1 MNEKKKSS
9 KKSDDTPLDY
19 IKINQKNIIEE
30 LTQNDYISITS
41 NLLRTFSIIED
52 SIGSEI
58 NKFFNILL
66 PESKESDQ
74 LKLNLAISSKSKVE
88 NSIVENY
95 LNEIMN
101 RPELNY
107 VTLKKE
113 LNEQISTIIKEAYKK
128 IKLKQIKK
136 YEQIAEE
143 GKKFMEKKNYKDILK
158 KYRKEKSKGLKTLG
172 ENDILLYRND
182 NPFNKSQVDFTVK
195 ESKSNKT
202 ISKIKNQSFRGKIPN
217 IEKNENYY
225 YVFKKSDEDNNHNL
239 PIEMLLLIRK
249 FYFVKKLKLVLKTDN
264 NNNDEENNSNNNIFN
279 LLSNNFI
286 NNSGNSNDS
295 FLDKTD
301 VQNTILVFL
310 NLEWLFPNVVE
321 IDVDLTCPELTDYL
335 VDNIY
340 STYLKIFSKI
350 FKKDIKLNIL
360 PNSSKNSNRNYDTLQ
375 KFLYSNVST
384 TYSHIYDEDHSSDKF
399 SSSIL
404 SNNLN
409 ISASLGQINN
419 INNNNNNSINQS
431 MNNINTSFQSLE
443 TLNQKK
449 LDLFFKKFSSCLEM
463 IIIYGYFIQKKLS
476 KVIKSKFILPQNL
489 CDEIVKLLKKQKVI
503 IENYHF
509 FSFINNQ
516 NILHTTIDFNGLDNH
531 TFEKVLNFLNKNQLI
546 NNCNI
551 SFFPPEECFKSELL
565 LKTLQNSDENYKIKI
580 NKHGIFDF
588 SSNIIK
594 DIYPSE
600 DINTYILRKLS
611 KYFEK
616 NLTDFFNLLTI
627 KTCISDLSLYF
638 ELPQILIK
646 NGIYNN
652 ILIKFFMNI
661 FIFINNTLNN
671 IKTLLLSADNMI
683 IDGRHH
689 PILSE
694 FFDELNF
701 NDFNQEFK
709 LLNLCFNARIYH
721 IKNIYKL
728 LSKDLIYLSIGA
740 FDYVTFNSFIEF
752 FCSKNFR
759 QKSNLINLK
768 ISLNNSAID
777 VNEVYDNIIKLF
789 TQFPNQMVEITLS
802 TELIITYDQIEKI
815 FLKIN
820 YNKLIKVLMTFN
832 IRSITKDKKLEDLL
846 EGDLID
852 VDKDNCITIDDFM
865 DSRTI
870 RKDKNISDNII
881 NLMINLKK
889 INPGFLNYN
898 IYSNIERFL
907 CQNDKKSVIIQ
918 FKS

>member
-1 MNEKKKSS
+1 MNEKKSS
-9 KKSDDTPLDY
+9 KEFDDTPLDY

-30 LTQNDYISITS
+30 LTQDDYISITS

-52 SIGSEI
+52 NIGSEI
-58 NKFFNILL
+58 NKFFNILI

-74 LKLNLAISSKSKVE
+74 LKLNIAISSKSKVE
-88 NSIVENY
+88 QSILENC

-107 VTLKKE
+107 VILNKE

-128 IKLKQIKK
+128 IKSKKIKK
-136 YEQIAEE
+136 YEDIADE
-143 GKKFMEKKNYKDILK
+143 GKKFIENNNFIDILK
-158 KYRKEKSKGLKTLG
+158 KYRKDKLKGLKTLG
-172 ENDILLYRND
+172 ENDLLLYKHISLNRT
-182 NPFNKSQVDFTVK
+182 QTDFSVK
-195 ESKSNKT
+195 ESKSNKI
-202 ISKIKNQSFRGKIPN
+202 ISKIKNQSFKGKLPDA
-217 IEKNENYY
+217 EKNENYFFE
-225 YVFKKSDEDNNHNL
+225 FKKSSEDNNYNL
-239 PIEMLLLIRK
+239 PIEMLLLMRK
-249 FYFVKKLKLVLKTDN
+249 FNFVKKLKLVLKTESNDDEGDN
-264 NNNDEENNSNNNIFN
+264 SSTNIFN
-279 LLSNNFI
+279 ILSNNFI
-286 NNSGNSNDS
+286 NNSGYSNDS
-295 FLDKTD
+295 FLDKAD

-335 VDNIY
+335 VNNIY
-340 STYLKIFSKI
+340 STYLKIFAKI

-360 PNSSKNSNRNYDTLQ
+360 PNNSKNNSRNYDTVQ

-384 TYSHIYDEDHSSDKF
+384 TYSHIYEEEHSSDKF
-399 SSSIL
+399 STSML

-409 ISASLGQINN
+409 FSTSLGQIN
-419 INNNNNNSINQS
+419 INNNNSINQS

-449 LDLFFKKFSSCLEM
+449 LDLFFKKFSSFLEM

-489 CDEIVKLLKKQKVI
+489 CDEIVKLFKKQKVL

-516 NILHTTIDFNGLDNH
+516 NILHTTIDFNALDNH

-565 LKTLQNSDENYKIKI
+565 LKTLQNSDENFKIKI

-588 SSNIIK
+588 NANIIK

-646 NGIYNN
+646 NGLYNN
-652 ILIKFFMNI
+652 ILIKFFINL
-661 FIFINNTLNN
+661 FIFINNSLNN
-671 IKTLLLSADNMI
+671 IKTLLISADNMI
-683 IDGRHH
+683 IDARKH
-689 PILSE
+689 PILEE
-694 FFDELNF
+694 FFDELYF
-701 NDFNQEFK
+701 NDFNKEFK
-709 LLNLCFNARIYH
+709 LLNLCFNARMYN
-721 IKNIYKL
+721 IKNIYRL
-728 LSKDLIYLSIGA
+728 LSKDLIYLSIGS
-740 FDYVTFNSFIEF
+740 FDYVTFNSFVEF
-752 FCSKNFR
+752 LCSDEFR

-777 VNEVYDNIIKLF
+777 INEVYNNIIKLF
-789 TQFPNQMVEITLS
+789 TQFPNGMSEINLS
-802 TELIITYDQIEKI
+802 TSLIISYDQIEKI
-815 FLKIN
+815 FSLIN
-820 YNKLIKVLMTFN
+820 YNKLIKVLMVFN
-832 IRSITKDKKLEDLL
+832 IRSISKDKKLEDLL

-852 VDKDNCITIDDFM
+852 VDKDSCFTMDDFM

-870 RKDKNISDNII
+870 RKDKKISNNII

-889 INPGFLNYN
+889 IRPGFLNYN

-907 CQNDKKSVIIQ
+907 CQNDRKSVIIQ

>member
-1 MNEKKKSS
+1 MNEKKSS
-9 KKSDDTPLDY
+9 KEIDDTPLNY

-30 LTQNDYISITS
+30 LTEEDYISITS
-41 NLLRTFSIIED
+41 NLLKTFTIIED
-52 SIGSEI
+52 NIGSEI
-58 NKFFNILL
+58 NKFFNILI

-74 LKLNLAISSKSKVE
+74 LKLNIAISSKSKVE
-88 NSIVENY
+88 NTILENY
-95 LNEIMN
+95 LNDIMN

-107 VTLKKE
+107 VVLNKE
-113 LNEQISTIIKEAYKK
+113 MNEQISTIIKEAYKK
-128 IKLKQIKK
+128 LKLKKIKK

-143 GKKFMEKKNYKDILK
+143 GKKFIEKNNYKDILK
-158 KYRKEKSKGLKTLG
+158 KYRKEKIKGLKTLG
-172 ENDILLYRND
+172 ENDMLLY
-182 NPFNKSQVDFTVK
+182 NKNNSLNKTQIDPPLK
-195 ESKSNKT
+195 ESKSNKI
-202 ISKIKNQSFRGKIPN
+202 ISKIKNQSFKGKLPN
-217 IEKNENYY
+217 IEKNENYF
-225 YVFKKSDEDNNHNL
+225 YVFKKSNEDNNYNL
-239 PIEMLLLIRK
+239 PLEMLILIRK
-249 FYFVKKLKLVLKTDN
+249 FNFVKKLKLVLKTEN
-264 NNNDEENNSNNNIFN
+264 NNNDEENNTNTNIFN
-279 LLSNNFI
+279 FLSNNFI
-286 NNSGNSNDS
+286 NNSGYSNDS
-295 FLDKTD
+295 YLDKTD

-335 VDNIY
+335 VNNIY

-360 PNSSKNSNRNYDTLQ
+360 PNNSKNNNRNYDPVQ
-375 KFLYSNVST
+375 KFLYTNVST
-384 TYSHIYDEDHSSDKF
+384 TYSHIYDEEHSSDKF
-399 SSSIL
+399 STSML

-409 ISASLGQINN
+409 ISTSIGQ

-431 MNNINTSFQSLE
+431 MNNININTSFQSLE

-449 LDLFFKKFSSCLEM
+449 MDLFFKKYSSFLEM

-476 KVIKSKFILPQNL
+476 KAIKSKFILPQNL

-516 NILHTTIDFNGLDNH
+516 NILHTTIDFNALDNQ

-565 LKTLQNSDENYKIKI
+565 LKTLQNTDENYKIKI
-580 NKHGIFDF
+580 NKYGIFDF
-588 SSNIIK
+588 NSNFLIK

-616 NLTDFFNLLTI
+616 NLTDFFNILTI
-627 KTCISDLSLYF
+627 KTGIADLSLYF
-638 ELPQILIK
+638 DLPQILIN
-646 NGIYNN
+646 NGLYNN
-652 ILIKFFMNI
+652 ILIKFFMNL
-661 FIFINNTLNN
+661 FIFINNSLNN
-671 IKTLLLSADNMI
+671 IKTLLISADNVI
-683 IDGRHH
+683 IDERQH
-689 PILSE
+689 PILDQ
-694 FFDELNF
+694 FFNELNF
-701 NDFNQEFK
+701 NDSNQEFK
-709 LLNLCFNARIYH
+709 LLNLCFNAKMYY

-740 FDYVTFNSFIEF
+740 FDYVTFNSFVDF

-768 ISLNNSAID
+768 ISLNNSAFD
-777 VNEVYDNIIKLF
+777 VNYVYDNIIKLF
-789 TQFPNQMVEITLS
+789 TQFPNQMVEINLTTS
-802 TELIITYDQIEKI
+802 LIISYEQIEKI
-815 FLKIN
+815 FSKIN
-820 YNKLIKVLMTFN
+820 YNKLIKVLMEFN
-832 IRSITKDKKLEDLL
+832 IRSINKDKKLEDLFD
-846 EGDLID
+846 GDLID
-852 VDKDNCITIDDFM
+852 IDKDTCITIDDFM
-865 DSRTI
+865 DSRTL
-870 RKDKNISDNII
+870 RKDNNISNNII

-889 INPGFLNYN
+889 INPDFLNHN

-907 CQNDKKSVIIQ
+907 CHNDKKSVIIQ